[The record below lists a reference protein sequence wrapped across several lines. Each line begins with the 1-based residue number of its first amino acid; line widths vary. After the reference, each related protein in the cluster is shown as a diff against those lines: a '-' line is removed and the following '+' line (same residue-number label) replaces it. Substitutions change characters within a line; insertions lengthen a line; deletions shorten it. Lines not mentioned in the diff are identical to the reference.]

1 MNGIVDRLKLLPLDG
16 IDKFLPHFLVGNPG
30 SFCIEVVCQITQMHQ
45 QGQNV
50 ICCFKGAHIVLECF
64 RVNRNVFSGN
74 HSNDLIP
81 QAVLIANDIHFQ
93 SLIGFCLCPV
103 AVENMFIHCLC
114 HRLWVIN
121 RNAVDVI
128 SIIPLFRL
136 FKRHMITLTK
146 LPNFFFRKAS
156 KLCQSLL
163 IGHSV
168 FLEHIQCRMLTVF
181 LDRKNPSHIGKCHI
195 GLSFQQI
202 PQKIQ
207 VFFLSSCIVSM
218 YSENGIP
225 FVNDEDKLFP
235 FLRKNIF

>member
-1 MNGIVDRLKLLPLDG
+1 M
-16 IDKFLPHFLVGNPG
+16 
-30 SFCIEVVCQITQMHQ
+30 
-45 QGQNV
+45 
-50 ICCFKGAHIVLECF
+50 
-64 RVNRNVFSGN
+64 FSGN
-74 HSNDLIP
+74 HPNDLIS
-81 QAVLIANDIHFQ
+81 QAVLIADDIHFQ

-121 RNAVDVI
+121 RNTVDVI

-168 FLEHIQCRMLTVF
+168 FLEHIQCRMLTIF
-181 LDRKNPSHIGKCHI
+181 LDWENAGHIGKCHI

-207 VFFLSSCIVSM
+207 VLLLSSCIVPV

-225 FVNDEDKLFP
+225 LINDKDKFFP